1 VSDHDEPI
9 ESIDSEDDAESEY
22 DYTENGQ
29 IPLCLRALI
38 GRPAPMTTEEAN
50 RFAAAGTLSTPTAA
64 KTVAAARLC
73 LEQQIEAYLHTQI
86 PLLLEDSPLSTEQQA
101 VVAGIDN
108 AIICAS
114 KWQHIEM
121 CRKQEAQ
128 DVVNARRRESRQAA
142 KSDPTTPSECGVSP
156 QPAPLQPDTTTDAS
170 NPDVA
175 AADGAKP
182 GNRRDMAVIAVADAL
197 GIDATVLTCRTF
209 EADAAG
215 RYPCP
220 LPGCG
225 KHFRTLTQ
233 IRRRFD
239 TRK

>member
-1 VSDHDEPI
+1 
-9 ESIDSEDDAESEY
+9 
-22 DYTENGQ
+22 
-29 IPLCLRALI
+29 
-38 GRPAPMTTEEAN
+38 
-50 RFAAAGTLSTPTAA
+50 
-64 KTVAAARLC
+64 
-73 LEQQIEAYLHTQI
+73 
-86 PLLLEDSPLSTEQQA
+86 
-101 VVAGIDN
+101 
-108 AIICAS
+108 
-114 KWQHIEM
+114 M